1 MAGHPKQHLKV
12 LLRSTVIQR
21 RVRQLAA
28 RITRDFRGQPV
39 HLIGVLN
46 GASIFLSDLI
56 RQIPL
61 EVSLDFMAVSSYGL
75 SDQSSGE
82 VRVTKDL
89 DTSIEGLNVIL
100 VEDIL
105 DTGFTIN
112 YLQRLLLQRHPRTLR
127 VAVLLDKAG
136 RRVQPVKT
144 HYVGFRIP
152 DRFVVGYGLDY
163 AGRYRNLKDVCVL
176 SLPEES
182 APPKFSPRPK
192 AHARRFR

>member
-1 MAGHPKQHLKV
+1 MAAHPQQRLKI
-12 LLRSTVIQR
+12 LLRSAAIQR
-21 RVRQLAA
+21 RVGQLAR
-28 RITRDFRGQPV
+28 RITRDFRGQPL

-46 GASIFLSDLI
+46 GASIFLSDLV
-56 RQIPL
+56 RRIPL
-61 EVSLDFMAVSSYGL
+61 QVSLDFMAVASYGL
-75 SDQSSGE
+75 SDKSSGE

-112 YLQRLLLQRHPRTLR
+112 YLQRLLLQRRPRTLR

-176 SLPEES
+176 SLPEE
-182 APPKFSPRPK
+182 AAARGPAPRPK
-192 AHARRFR
+192 SSTRRFR

>member
-1 MAGHPKQHLKV
+1 MAVHPEPRPKV
-12 LLRSTVIQR
+12 LLRSAAIQR

-28 RITRDFRGQPV
+28 QMTRDFRGKPL

-61 EVSLDFMAVSSYGL
+61 EVSLDFMAVSSYGP
-75 SDQSSGE
+75 SDRSSGE

-112 YLQRLLLQRHPRTLR
+112 YLLRILRQRQPRTLR

-136 RRVQPVKT
+136 RRVQPVMT

-152 DRFVVGYGLDY
+152 NRFVVGYGLDY
-163 AGRYRNLKDVCVL
+163 AGRYRNLQDVCVL
-176 SLPEES
+176 AAPEDLP
-182 APPKFSPRPK
+182 APD
-192 AHARRFR
+192 AAAARKSRRRRSR

>member
-1 MAGHPKQHLKV
+1 M
-12 LLRSTVIQR
+12 
-21 RVRQLAA
+21 RQLAA
-28 RITRDFRGQPV
+28 PDRAGLSRQPL

-75 SDQSSGE
+75 ADSSSGE

-112 YLQRLLLQRHPRTLR
+112 YLQRILLQRHPRTLR

-136 RRVQPVKT
+136 RRVQPCPDSLCRLPHPQSVRRGLWPGLRRALPQPERRLRA
-144 HYVGFRIP
+144 VRAGGNSSFRAT
-152 DRFVVGYGLDY
+152 RF
-163 AGRYRNLKDVCVL
+163 ARKSR
-176 SLPEES
+176 
-182 APPKFSPRPK
+182 
-192 AHARRFR
+192 ARRSS

>member
-1 MAGHPKQHLKV
+1 MAANSKQRPKI
-12 LLRSTVIQR
+12 LLRSGAIQR

-28 RITRDFRGQPV
+28 RITRDFRGQPL

-61 EVSLDFMAVSSYGL
+61 EVSIDFMAVSSYGL
-75 SDQSSGE
+75 RDKSSGE

-136 RRVQPVKT
+136 RREQHVT
-144 HYVGFRIP
+144 AHYVGFSIP

-176 SLPEES
+176 SLPEDAS
-182 APPKFSPRPK
+182 APRLPRG
-192 AHARRFR
+192 ARRIR